1 MEVSGP
7 SVRVIESV
15 WGFPESGYIAFSLAR
30 DGTLVYVPEPSRGGR
45 SLVWVDR
52 GGKEEALS
60 IASRAFSTPR
70 LSPDGKQLAVSV
82 EEADRRDIWVY
93 DLERDTQHRVTF
105 EGINESPVWSP
116 DGTRL
121 AYASGSGGARNLFW
135 KPADGG
141 GVAERLTESELRQW
155 PYDWS
160 PDGKSLVF
168 METDPT
174 DYWSLGI
181 LWLDDRRVE
190 PFARASGRQN
200 KARFSPD
207 GRWIAYSWNEEIFI
221 QPFPG
226 PGGPRQISID
236 RGVEP
241 LWAQG
246 GREIFYSIPGAVL
259 QTMMAVSVETSPAV
273 RSGRPQKLFDHRY
286 VGTFYGASH
295 DIALDGRLLMIRRG
309 EEELAPRSI
318 QLVEGWFE
326 ELKRR
331 VPTSPAAR

>member
-1 MEVSGP
+1 
-7 SVRVIESV
+7 
-15 WGFPESGYIAFSLAR
+15 
-30 DGTLVYVPEPSRGGR
+30 
-45 SLVWVDR
+45 
-52 GGKEEALS
+52 
-60 IASRAFSTPR
+60 
-70 LSPDGKQLAVSV
+70 
-82 EEADRRDIWVY
+82 
-93 DLERDTQHRVTF
+93 VTF
-105 EGINESPVWSP
+105 EGINESPIWSP

-121 AYASGSGGARNLFW
+121 AYAYGRGSARNLFW
-135 KPADGG
+135 KPADGS

-160 PDGKSLVF
+160 PDGMSLVF

-200 KARFSPD
+200 KPRFSPD
-207 GRWIAYSWNEEIFI
+207 GRWIAYNWNYQIFI

-241 LWAQG
+241 LWAAG
-246 GREIFYSIPGAVL
+246 GREILFSIPGAEL
-259 QTMMAVSVETSPAV
+259 LTITAVSIETSPTV
-273 RSGRPQKLFDHRY
+273 RSGRPQKLFDHRNL
-286 VGTFYGASH
+286 GTLYGASH
-295 DIALDGRLLMIRRG
+295 DVARDGRLLMIRRG

-331 VPTSPAAR
+331 VPTSSGEP